1 MLTNNLTMPLAEP
14 ARQMRRPRS
23 VAGCSGLAS
32 RALPWAAVAVDAS
45 HGGDRFEA
53 WLRGLEARSED
64 PTAGYDGLA
73 VIDIVRRF
81 ADRAELTT
89 NLMPGAAGPDW
100 LQVLN
105 EPGWTPEEKVLLT
118 VAAALHTGSR
128 LFRVRVTA
136 LLDLDDA
143 DIDLI
148 LTALR
153 RGHRVRGRARRS
165 SG

>member
-1 MLTNNLTMPLAEP
+1 M
-14 ARQMRRPRS
+14 
-23 VAGCSGLAS
+23 AGCSGLAS

-45 HGGDRFEA
+45 RGGDRFEA
-53 WLRGLEARSED
+53 WLRRLEAPSED

-81 ADRAELTT
+81 ADRTELTM

-105 EPGWTPEEKVLLT
+105 EPGWTPQEKVLLT

-128 LFRVRVTA
+128 VFRVRVTA

-143 DIDLI
+143 DLDLV